1 MKRTKMKRIREI
13 LKLYEEYNLSIRKIS
28 KALNV
33 SRPVVSQYLIDFKKT
48 GLTYKDIQRLN
59 DDEFLNLLKQK
70 KETDSERYRILSG
83 KFIYFSNELKRKHV
97 TLIKLFEEY
106 KTECPDGYNRTQFFH
121 HFQRMEKC
129 Q

>member
-59 DDEFLNLLKQK
+59 DDEF
-70 KETDSERYRILSG
+70 
-83 KFIYFSNELKRKHV
+83 KFIETKKR
-97 TLIKLFEEY
+97 
-106 KTECPDGYNRTQFFH
+106 NRF
-121 HFQRMEKC
+121 
-129 Q
+129 